1 MRHDHISASFPRVI
15 RRADAIIV
23 CAGAAAL
30 TLTAAGT
37 AAHASTAAS
46 AATVSTAAPVS
57 YQHAC
62 AVTAAPGYVTCLA
75 LRDTV
80 LTADGSAAA
89 AEPGSYGPA
98 DLQSAYG
105 LTAASASQGTGE
117 TVAIV
122 DAYNDPDAQ
131 ADLSAYRSYYGLP
144 PTTITV
150 LNESGAASPLPA
162 NAGTSGWDLEE
173 SMDLDIVSAICPLCH
188 IDLLEANS
196 TSVTDLGT
204 AVQTAAALPGVA
216 AVSNS
221 YGGPEFAD
229 ETAYDSDYDH
239 PGVAVT
245 VSAGDSGYG
254 VEYPASS
261 PWVTAVGGTSL
272 EPSGDARGW
281 TESVWGDGTE
291 GTDGDGSGSG
301 CSAYEPQASWQG
313 TVSDPLCSNRTVADV
328 AADADPATGVCI
340 YDSYSLG
347 GWECGW
353 GGTSEASPIIAATYA
368 LAGRSAAGSYPVS
381 FPYAHPADLYEVTTG
396 SNGDCGTYLC
406 NGGAGYNGPTGLGT
420 PDGLRAFMNT
430 DDTVTVTN
438 PGSQTG
444 TQGQALS
451 VPLTATD
458 SESYPVSFSSTG
470 LPAGLSI
477 SSSGVISGT
486 PSEGGSFAVT
496 VTATSDTGAA
506 GSTSFSW
513 AITPDTVTVAD
524 PGDQAGTQGKA
535 ITPLDISASDS
546 GSLPLSY
553 RASGLPPGLSISSSG
568 GVISGTPSEGG
579 SFAVTVTATDTA
591 GASGSASFTWVIAPD
606 TVTVTDPGNQTGTQG
621 KAITPLDISASD
633 SGSFPLSYRAS
644 GLPPG
649 LSISSSSGVI
659 SGTPSE
665 GGSFAVTVT
674 ATDTAGASGS
684 ASFTWAV
691 KADKLTI
698 TNPGKQLRKVR
709 QKVSLRLHAFS
720 STGSAIR
727 FTTAIRLPPGLH
739 LSASGLISGRLTKAG
754 RYVCTVRA
762 RDADGTTAS
771 VKFIWVVRKA

>member
-1 MRHDHISASFPRVI
+1 MKHDQISGSCPRVV
-15 RRADAIIV
+15 RRASAI
-23 CAGAAAL
+23 AACLSAVVL

-37 AAHASTAAS
+37 AAQATTSAS
-46 AATVSTAAPVS
+46 AATTPAAAPAS

-62 AVTAAPGYVTCLA
+62 AVTAAPGYATCLA

-80 LTADGSAAA
+80 LAADARPAT
-89 AEPGSYGPA
+89 AEPGAYGPA

-105 LTAASASQGTGE
+105 LTAASASQGSGE
-117 TVAIV
+117 AVAIV

-144 PTTITV
+144 ATTITV
-150 LNESGAASPLPA
+150 LNESGAAAPLPA

-173 SMDLDIVSAICPLCH
+173 SLDLDMVSAICPLCH

-196 TSVTDLGT
+196 TSVADLGA
-204 AVQTAAALPGVA
+204 AVQTAATLPGVV

-221 YGGPEFAD
+221 YGGPESAA
-229 ETAYDSDYDH
+229 ETEYDSDYDH

-245 VSAGDSGYG
+245 VSAGDSGFG
-254 VEYPASS
+254 VEYPAAS

-301 CSAYEPQASWQG
+301 CSAYEPRASWQG
-313 TVSDPLCSNRTVADV
+313 TVSDPLCSKRTVADV

-347 GWECGW
+347 GWQCGW

-368 LAGRSAAGSYPVS
+368 LAGLPAAGSYPAS
-381 FPYAHPADLYEVTTG
+381 YPYARPADLYEVTTG

-406 NGGAGYNGPTGLGT
+406 NGGTGYNGPTGLGT

-451 VPLTATD
+451 VRITATD
-458 SESYPVSFSSTG
+458 SKSYPVSFSATG

-477 SSSGVISGT
+477 SSSGGVISGT

-506 GSTSFSW
+506 GSTSF
-513 AITPDTVTVAD
+513 
-524 PGDQAGTQGKA
+524 
-535 ITPLDISASDS
+535 
-546 GSLPLSY
+546 
-553 RASGLPPGLSISSSG
+553 
-568 GVISGTPSEGG
+568 
-579 SFAVTVTATDTA
+579 
-591 GASGSASFTWVIAPD
+591 TWV
-606 TVTVTDPGNQTGTQG
+606 
-621 KAITPLDISASD
+621 
-633 SGSFPLSYRAS
+633 
-644 GLPPG
+644 
-649 LSISSSSGVI
+649 
-659 SGTPSE
+659 
-665 GGSFAVTVT
+665 
-674 ATDTAGASGS
+674 
-684 ASFTWAV
+684 V

-698 TNPGKQLRKVR
+698 TNPGKQTRRVR
-709 QKVSLRLHAFS
+709 QKVSLRLHASS

-727 FTTAIRLPPGLH
+727 FATATRLPPGLR
-739 LSASGLISGRLTKAG
+739 LNASGLISGRLTKAG

-771 VKFIWVVRKA
+771 VKFSWVVRRG